1 MILLLKDA
9 LLDFQRNRVRTFL
22 TALGILIGVMSVVL
36 LIALGL
42 GLKNYISDQF
52 AKMGANLVMVL
63 PGNVFKKGQNATSFG
78 VGFSG
83 GAKFDEKDYQ
93 ALQKIK
99 LADYVVPVYFKSIA
113 IEAQRE
119 KYFGYVQGVNEQ
131 AFPLLNLTPIIG
143 RVFTKADVATK
154 SKIVVLGYTLAEN
167 LFNQEPKNAL
177 NRQVIINSQ
186 RFKVSGVLEKK
197 GDREMD
203 SAAIMPYTTAFNRI
217 NPNKDFFSI
226 YLGVNNKDQV
236 EQLKREVTA
245 VLLKRYEEDDFSV
258 TEQTEILS
266 SVNQIFDIINSIL
279 IAIASISLLVGGIG
293 IMNIMF
299 ATVTERTKEIGIRR
313 SLGATKKDVLIQFL
327 SEAVILSAGGGI
339 IGLVLASLIVF
350 GIRTFFP
357 AAINLLSVAAALG
370 VSSGIGIIF

>member
-9 LLDFQRNRVRTFL
+9 MLDFQRNRVRTFL

-197 GDREMD
+197 G
-203 SAAIMPYTTAFNRI
+203 
-217 NPNKDFFSI
+217 K
-226 YLGVNNKDQV
+226 V
-236 EQLKREVTA
+236 
-245 VLLKRYEEDDFSV
+245 
-258 TEQTEILS
+258 
-266 SVNQIFDIINSIL
+266 
-279 IAIASISLLVGGIG
+279 
-293 IMNIMF
+293 
-299 ATVTERTKEIGIRR
+299 
-313 SLGATKKDVLIQFL
+313 
-327 SEAVILSAGGGI
+327 
-339 IGLVLASLIVF
+339 
-350 GIRTFFP
+350 
-357 AAINLLSVAAALG
+357 
-370 VSSGIGIIF
+370 